1 MVFKKF
7 SSVIKAHIVTGV
19 LLLVCH
25 LFIPEIL
32 DVANGDTYLMI
43 PTQALAQ
50 IGALL
55 FMLFAF
61 FIELTKKRNRL
72 VNSSLSWL
80 HYALTVFSLIICA
93 LYLLY
98 GLPSHHTPTET
109 ATTALIEQ
117 SSTSPPT
124 LVISFSLFI
133 AAQLLFASH
142 LLFAKKTNANM

>member
-19 LLLVCH
+19 LLLVSH
-25 LFIPEIL
+25 LFIPEII

-61 FIELTKKRNRL
+61 FIELTKDRNRS

-80 HYALTVFSLIICA
+80 HYALTVFSLILCA

-98 GLPSHHTPTET
+98 GLPSYYTPTET
-109 ATTALIEQ
+109 ATNALIEQ
-117 SSTSPPT
+117 SSPHPPA

-133 AAQLLFASH
+133 AAQLLFVSH
-142 LLFAKKTNANM
+142 LLFAKKTNANT